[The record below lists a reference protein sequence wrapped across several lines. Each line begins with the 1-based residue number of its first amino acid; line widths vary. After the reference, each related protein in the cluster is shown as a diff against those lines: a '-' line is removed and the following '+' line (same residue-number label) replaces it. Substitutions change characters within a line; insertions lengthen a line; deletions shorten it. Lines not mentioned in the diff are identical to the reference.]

1 MNALAAA
8 VCELMGWADGDS
20 LRARLARA
28 APEVAAERGLEP
40 ARWAFDE
47 RFVRQVAERSAV
59 HETYFFR
66 HAEQLAASCAELL
79 RTFPGQTL
87 CAWSAACSTGEEAWS
102 LAMQLLDGGA
112 APDRLQVLGT
122 DVSPGALSH
131 ARAGRYA
138 EWSFRG
144 VPAAVRERCFVSS
157 DDAGRERSSVAE
169 RYRRPVQFLAHNL
182 LSPPPL
188 REAHLIACRNAL
200 IYLRPDA
207 AQRALRH
214 LDAVLAPGG
223 LLLLGTAEQHLASEL
238 GLEPLLL
245 EGNVLVL
252 RKPAPTARSAPREA
266 PPSPAPAPLSSR
278 ATPLPQPTLP
288 RVLSSEAP
296 IEAAWRALRAGL
308 EGEARALAEAAAA
321 AQLAEAHLVLAT
333 LDETAG
339 EPQLALE
346 HLRRALYL
354 DPRLILAHVSQ
365 AALYGRLGRER
376 DAGRARSNALRHL
389 SALEPETILSALTP
403 VSVRELREALEA
415 A

>member
-28 APEVAAERGLEP
+28 APEVAAELGLPP
-40 ARWAFDE
+40 APWTDDA
-47 RFVRQVAERSAV
+47 RFVRQVAERCAV
-59 HETYFFR
+59 NETYFFR
-66 HAEQLAASCAELL
+66 HAEQLEACCAELL
-79 RTFPGQTL
+79 RTFPGRPL
-87 CAWSAACSTGEEAWS
+87 AVWSAACSTGEETWS
-102 LAMQLLDGGA
+102 LAMQLLGAGA
-112 APDRLQVLGT
+112 APERLTVLGT
-122 DVSPGALSH
+122 DVCELALVQ
-131 ARAGRYA
+131 ARGGRYA

-144 VPAAVRERCFVSS
+144 VPAPVRERCFVKS
-157 DDAGRERSSVAE
+157 DDDSARERLTVAE
-169 RYRRPVQFLAHNL
+169 RFRPPVQFLSHNL

-207 AQRALRH
+207 ARRALRH
-214 LDAVLAPGG
+214 LESVLAPGG
-223 LLLLGTAEQHLASEL
+223 LLLLGTAEQHLAGGL
-238 GLEPLLL
+238 GLEPLVL
-245 EGNVLVL
+245 GNVLVL
-252 RKPAPTARSAPREA
+252 RKPLAAPADPPRPVAPVL
-266 PPSPAPAPLSSR
+266 PAPAPAR
-278 ATPLPQPTLP
+278 PAPLPQPSLP
-288 RVLSSEAP
+288 RVLESEAP

-308 EGEARALAEAAAA
+308 EGEARALAEVAAA

-333 LDETAG
+333 LDEAAG
-339 EPQLALE
+339 EQLLALE

-389 SALEPETILSALTP
+389 SALDPETILRALTP
-403 VSVRELREALEA
+403 VSVRELREVLEA